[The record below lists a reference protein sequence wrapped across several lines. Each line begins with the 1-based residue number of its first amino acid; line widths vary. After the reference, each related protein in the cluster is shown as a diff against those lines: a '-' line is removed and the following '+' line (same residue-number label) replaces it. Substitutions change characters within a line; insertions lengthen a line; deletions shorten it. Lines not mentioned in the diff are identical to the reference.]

1 MPKKRGRKPRPNPNM
16 EESDDLPL
24 QNPNIQE
31 SVEPPLQ
38 NPSPSIQTQED
49 DHPIPI
55 PDPIM
60 TVESPPPSQEPKPD
74 DDEDDGEE
82 ESQTISVPDSPA
94 HDDTSTVAV
103 SASASAAPRRTGKKK
118 KKKKKKAVPEKKRL
132 AFVERLENLKSNFR
146 PVPFVRP
153 EGAVDLSVHEELFRR
168 LGILDFARL
177 DLDHVIRSDLL
188 VQLIANYDAPAR
200 ASTVNGARIKVSR
213 PDLGRAL
220 RLPSKKERAVSE
232 AAAEDHEV
240 FSQPEVV
247 AVVEE
252 FLSGYVLL
260 HGDMWIVMDEARS
273 AAQLVKEGMAHKV
286 DWAGLIWSMVER
298 EVSGSPKTGLCYYA
312 SHLQCLMKHQRPQL
326 FEEDDSSMMKVQMEE
341 DCDAKETVEM
351 RFQMEEDCDAKET
364 VELKDSDGVQEQ
376 KEWFCLRPCSLGEVG
391 NPSSECALTEAE
403 RFDLLPKN
411 PHLESLTSMDLL
423 QTMEIPGAHYN
434 PSPMMRSPSPCR
446 PSDFMNNGKRMAEC
460 IDEDDIHQRHF
471 GQSEEHQKKMR
482 IDDCAWPQES
492 PNFDTCMGQ
501 IQSWMNKARDL
512 YVEKERAFTDSQMSM
527 KHLLNEQDDY
537 IQYLLKSKEEDQQKR
552 QVETAQWEHEY
563 SIWTQLVTGYRKAL
577 LETRKAFADYV
588 KRFPEGDKPIYKDVP
603 DSGGLVLST
612 MELEK
617 RRLVKEAEEKAF
629 CQTVVESIE
638 EFEKAY
644 TNRFEE
650 FAETITSHLKRMNAV
665 KREAKRLKDIIY
677 KNKDSLDA

>member
-1 MPKKRGRKPRPNPNM
+1 M

-49 DHPIPI
+49 DHPI

-94 HDDTSTVAV
+94 HDDTSTVGV
-103 SASASAAPRRTGKKK
+103 SASASAPPRRTGKK

-146 PVPFVRP
+146 PVPFARP

-220 RLPSKKERAVSE
+220 RLPSKKERVVSE

-286 DWAGLIWSMVER
+286 DWVGLIWSMVER
-298 EVSGSPKTGLCYYA
+298 EISGSPKTGLCYYA

-326 FEEDDSSMMKVQMEE
+326 FEEDDSSTMKVQMEE

-376 KEWFCLRPCSLGEVG
+376 KEWFCLRPCSLEEVG

-434 PSPMMRSPSPCR
+434 PSPMMRSPSPCG

-460 IDEDDIHQRHF
+460 IDEDDIHQRQF
-471 GQSEEHQKKMR
+471 GQSEHQKKMR

-492 PNFDTCMGQ
+492 PNFDACMGQ

-527 KHLLNEQDDY
+527 QHLLSGRDDY

-588 KRFPEGDKPIYKDVP
+588 KKFPEGDKPIYKDVP
-603 DSGGLVLST
+603 GSGGLVLST

-629 CQTVVESIE
+629 CQMVVESIE

-650 FAETITSHLKRMNAV
+650 FAETITGHLKRMNAV